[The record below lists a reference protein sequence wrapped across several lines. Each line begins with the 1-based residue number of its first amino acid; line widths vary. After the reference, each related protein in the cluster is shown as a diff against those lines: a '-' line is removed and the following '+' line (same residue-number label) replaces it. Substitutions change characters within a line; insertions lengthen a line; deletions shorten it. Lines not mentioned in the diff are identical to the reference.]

1 MKNFANLTINTARE
15 GLDKKEFSSVELTQY
30 YLDNIKAKDTEI
42 HAYME
47 IFTDVLEQAKKADE
61 KIARGEKGELL
72 GIPVS
77 IKDNILYLGHKASA
91 SSKMLENYT
100 ATYTSTGLQKVIEA
114 GAIIIGRTNM
124 DEFAMGGSTENSA
137 YGPSK
142 NPHDTS
148 RVPGGSSG
156 GAAASLAGDMTLLAL
171 GTDTG
176 GSVRQPASFCG
187 LVGLKPTY
195 GAISRYGIMAMGSS
209 LDQIGPL
216 SKTVTDN
223 EILFKIMKGAD
234 RFDSTTIEYEISD
247 LPKGKK
253 LKIGV
258 PQEFMKI
265 DGLDEEVRKNFLNS
279 LEKLKSLG
287 HEIVDVSMP
296 NLGYALAVYYILM
309 PAEVSSNLARFDGV
323 KYGLH
328 VEGKNIIDDY
338 FKTRHEGFGKEVRRR
353 ILLGTY
359 VLSSGYYDSYYNK
372 AEIVRDLIIEDYK
385 KAFES
390 VDSIVTPTAPSPAF
404 KLGSKTANPLEM
416 YLEDIFTVPVNIA
429 GVPAISIPSG
439 FKEVDG
445 KKLPLGIQF
454 VSSPKR
460 EDILFR
466 IGKDFL
472 GEE

>member
-1 MKNFANLTINTARE
+1 MNKFSNLTIASARE
-15 GLDKKEFSSVELTQY
+15 GLLKKEFTAVELTQY
-30 YLDNIKAKDTEI
+30 YLDNIKNKDSEI

-47 IFTDVLEQAKKADE
+47 VFTDALDQAKKADD

-77 IKDNILYLGHKASA
+77 IKDNILFFGHKASA

-100 ATYTSTGLQKVIEA
+100 ATYTSTGLQKILDA

-137 YGPSK
+137 FGPTK
-142 NPHDTS
+142 NPNDLG
-148 RVPGGSSG
+148 RVSGGSSG
-156 GAAASLAGDMTLLAL
+156 GAAASVAGDLALVGL

-176 GSVRQPASFCG
+176 GSVRQPASFNG
-187 LVGLKPTY
+187 IVGLKPTY

-223 EILFKIMKGAD
+223 EILFKIMYDQDTLDG
-234 RFDSTTIEYEISD
+234 TTIDYKIED

-253 LKIGV
+253 MKIGV
-258 PQEFMKI
+258 PEEFMKI
-265 DGLDEEVRKNFLNS
+265 DGIDEAVRKNFNDS
-279 LEKLKSLG
+279 LEKMKSLG
-287 HEIVDVSMP
+287 YEIVSVDMP
-296 NLGYALAVYYILM
+296 NLSYALAVYYILM
-309 PAEVSSNLARFDGV
+309 PAEVSSNLARFDGI

-328 VEGKNIIDDY
+328 VDGKNIVDDY
-338 FKTRHEGFGKEVRRR
+338 FKTRRAGFGKEVRRR

-372 AEIVRDLIIEDYK
+372 ANIVKELIIKDYQN
-385 KAFES
+385 AFEK
-390 VDSIVTPTAPSPAF
+390 VDAIVTPTAPSPAF
-404 KLGSKTANPLEM
+404 KLGEKTSNPLEM

-429 GVPAISIPSG
+429 GVPAISVPSG

-454 VSSPKR
+454 TSAHKR

-472 GEE
+472 GEN

>member
-1 MKNFANLTINTARE
+1 MKNFANLTIKTARE

-114 GAIIIGRTNM
+114 GAVIIGRTNM

-234 RFDSTTIEYEISD
+234 RFDSTTIQYEILD

-265 DGLDEEVRKNFLNS
+265 DGLDEEVRKNFLDS

-372 AEIVRDLIIEDYK
+372 AGIVRDLIIEDYK

-439 FKEVDG
+439 FKEVEG

-454 VSSPKR
+454 VASLKR
-460 EDILFR
+460 EDVLFR
-466 IGKDFL
+466 LGKDFL
-472 GEE
+472 GE

>member
-1 MKNFANLTINTARE
+1 MKNFSNLTIKTARE
-15 GLDKKEFSSVELTQY
+15 GLDKKEFTSVELTQY

-47 IFTDVLEQAKKADE
+47 VFADALEQAKKADE
-61 KIARGEKGELL
+61 KIAKGEKGELL
-72 GIPVS
+72 GIPIS
-77 IKDNILYLGHKASA
+77 IKDNILFLGHKASA

-100 ATYTSTGLQKVIEA
+100 STYTSTGLQKVLDA
-114 GAIIIGRTNM
+114 GAVIIGRTNM
-124 DEFAMGGSTENSA
+124 DEFAMGSSTENSA

-142 NPHDTS
+142 NPNDTS

-156 GAAASLAGDMTLLAL
+156 GAAASLAGAMTLVAL

-176 GSVRQPASFCG
+176 GSVRQPASLCG
-187 LVGLKPTY
+187 VVGLMPTY
-195 GAISRYGIMAMGSS
+195 GAVSRYGIMAMGSS

-216 SKTVTDN
+216 TKTVTDS
-223 EILFKIMKGAD
+223 EIVFKTLYGVD
-234 RFDSTTIEYEISD
+234 SFDSTTIDYKISD
-247 LPKGKK
+247 LPKEQK
-253 LKIGV
+253 LKIGI
-258 PQEFMKI
+258 PTEIMKI
-265 DGLDEEVRKNFLNS
+265 DGIDPEVRKNFEES
-279 LEKLKSLG
+279 LEKLKTLG

-328 VEGKNIIDDY
+328 VDGKNIIDDY

-372 AEIVRDLIIEDYK
+372 ANIVRDLIKKDYEN
-385 KAFES
+385 AFIK
-390 VDSIVTPTAPSPAF
+390 VDAILTPTTPSPAF
-404 KLGSKTANPLEM
+404 KFGSKTANPLEM

-439 FKEVDG
+439 FKEIDG
-445 KKLPLGIQF
+445 KNLPLGIQF
-454 VSSPKR
+454 VAPYRR
-460 EDILFR
+460 EDVLFR

-472 GEE
+472 GEK